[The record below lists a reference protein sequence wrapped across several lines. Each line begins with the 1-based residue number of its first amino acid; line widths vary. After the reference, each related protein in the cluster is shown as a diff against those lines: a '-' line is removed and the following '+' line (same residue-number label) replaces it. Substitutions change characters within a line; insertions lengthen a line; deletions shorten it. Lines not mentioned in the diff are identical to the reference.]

1 MIIISI
7 DSLFIYKEKHLQ
19 VYLDECGYEFLMKQ
33 IAMYPDYDLLNLSK
47 TLIHILELQMK
58 TLLCS
63 LC

>member
-19 VYLDECGYEFLMKQ
+19 VYLDECRYEFLMKQ

-47 TLIHILELQMK
+47 TLIHILEL
-58 TLLCS
+58 
-63 LC
+63 